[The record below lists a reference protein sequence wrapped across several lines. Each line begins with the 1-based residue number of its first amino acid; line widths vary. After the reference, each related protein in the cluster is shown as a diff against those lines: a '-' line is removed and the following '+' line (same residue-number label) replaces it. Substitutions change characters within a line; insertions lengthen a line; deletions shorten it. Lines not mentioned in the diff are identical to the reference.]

1 MNLAELRKKIA
12 REGGDPDE
20 VVVSTR
26 EEDFDS
32 WGYNVVPQPD
42 GTYIIKT
49 GDGRDGWN
57 TVKENIGSPTPR
69 AFRSEDEFCDWI
81 WKRIQ
86 SSKVSPDLI
95 IVRTPEEE
103 EQERLKDEE
112 NYQRI
117 LARFEAARAART
129 AEAATEEK
137 E

>member
-1 MNLAELRKKIA
+1 MNLAELREKIA
-12 REGGDPDE
+12 RGGGDPDE

-49 GDGRDGWN
+49 GDGRDGWI
-57 TVKENIGSPTPR
+57 TIVERIGSPT
-69 AFRSEDEFCDWI
+69 AQVFRTEDEFCDWI
-81 WKRIQ
+81 WNDIRT
-86 SSKVSPDLI
+86 SKISPDLI
-95 IVRTPEEE
+95 IVRSPEEE

-137 E
+137 D